1 MVNTAFKKLKVGE
14 SNLLDNKGKSKNL
27 PRTNDG
33 KTESAI
39 EHIDMFPRM
48 KSHYVRSQSKRE
60 YLKEGLNLTRMYSL
74 YVEWAKEN
82 NKEVASKHHFCDIFN
97 SKFNL
102 RFFRPKKDQCDQ
114 CEGYKNANGIHKN
127 RC

>member
-14 SNLLDNKGKSKNL
+14 SNLLDKRGKSKNR
-27 PRTNDG
+27 PRANDG

-48 KSHYVRSQSKRE
+48 ESHYVRSESKRE
-60 YLKEGLNLTRMYSL
+60 YLEEGLNLTRMYSL

-82 NKEVASKHHFCDIFN
+82 KKKSPVNTTTAILLTL
-97 SKFNL
+97 NL
-102 RFFRPKKDQCDQ
+102 ILDFSDLKKI
-114 CEGYKNANGIHKN
+114 NAINVKVI
-127 RC
+127 